1 MMANYKDIIT
11 GTLNNL
17 VGKAKEVA
25 ENGTVRNIYEQGST
39 RAKAYARIA
48 KLGLEVNGDTEEL
61 RRVYTEIGKLYYEEN
76 RNNPQGFFA
85 PLFQQAEELT
95 ERIKTKSDEMEA
107 LKAEAAQ
114 TAEKDLEVEIGDFE
128 EVVSS
133 TEDDGAG
140 KE

>member
-1 MMANYKDIIT
+1 MANYKDIIT

-17 VGKAKEVA
+17 VSKAKEVA
-25 ENGTVRNIYEQGST
+25 DNGTVRNIYEQGST

-48 KLGLEVNGDTEEL
+48 KLGLEINGDTEEL

-76 RNNPQGFFA
+76 RNDPQGFFA

-95 ERIKTKSDEMEA
+95 ERINAKSDEMDA

>member
-1 MMANYKDIIT
+1 MANYKDIIT

-17 VGKAKEVA
+17 VSKAKEVA
-25 ENGTVRNIYEQGST
+25 DNGTVRNIYEQGST

-48 KLGLEVNGDTEEL
+48 KLGLEVNGDSEEL

-76 RNNPQGFFA
+76 RDNPQGFFA

-95 ERIKTKSDEMEA
+95 ERIKAKSDEMED
-107 LKAEAAQ
+107 LKAEAAK
-114 TAEKDLEVEIGDFE
+114 TADKDLEVEIGDFE
-128 EVVSS
+128 DVVSS

>member
-1 MMANYKDIIT
+1 
-11 GTLNNL
+11 
-17 VGKAKEVA
+17 
-25 ENGTVRNIYEQGST
+25 
-39 RAKAYARIA
+39 
-48 KLGLEVNGDTEEL
+48 
-61 RRVYTEIGKLYYEEN
+61 
-76 RNNPQGFFA
+76 
-85 PLFQQAEELT
+85 
-95 ERIKTKSDEMEA
+95 MEA

>member
-1 MMANYKDIIT
+1 MANYKDIIT

-17 VGKAKEVA
+17 VSKAKEVA
-25 ENGTVRNIYEQGST
+25 DNGTVRSIYEQGST

-76 RNNPQGFFA
+76 RDNPQGFFA

-95 ERIKTKSDEMEA
+95 ERIKAKSDEMDA
-107 LKAEAAQ
+107 LKAEAAK
-114 TAEKDLEVEIGDFE
+114 TADKDLEVEIGDFE
-128 EVVSS
+128 DVVSS

>member
-1 MMANYKDIIT
+1 MANYKDIIT

-17 VGKAKEVA
+17 VSKAKEVA
-25 ENGTVRNIYEQGST
+25 DNGTVRNIYEQGST

-48 KLGLEVNGDTEEL
+48 KLGLEINGDTEEL

-76 RNNPQGFFA
+76 RDNPQGFFA

-95 ERIKTKSDEMEA
+95 ERIKAKSDEMDA

-114 TAEKDLEVEIGDFE
+114 TADKDLEVEIGDFE
-128 EVVSS
+128 DVVSS

>member
-1 MMANYKDIIT
+1 MANYKDIIT

-17 VGKAKEVA
+17 VSKAKEVA
-25 ENGTVRNIYEQGST
+25 DNGTVRNIYEQGST

-76 RNNPQGFFA
+76 RDNPQGFFA

-95 ERIKTKSDEMEA
+95 ERIKAKSDEMDA
-107 LKAEAAQ
+107 LKAEAAK
-114 TAEKDLEVEIGDFE
+114 TADKDLEVEIGDFE
-128 EVVSS
+128 DVVSS

>member
-17 VGKAKEVA
+17 VGKAKEAA

-61 RRVYTEIGKLYYEEN
+61 RRVYTEIGRLYYEEN
-76 RNNPQGFFA
+76 RDNPQGFFA

-95 ERIKTKSDEMEA
+95 ERIKAKSEEMEA

-114 TAEKDLEVEIGDFE
+114 TADKDLEVEIGDFE

>member
-48 KLGLEVNGDTEEL
+48 KQGLKVNGDTEEL

>member
-25 ENGTVRNIYEQGST
+25 ENGTVRNIYEQGSS

>member
-1 MMANYKDIIT
+1 MANYKDIIT

-17 VGKAKEVA
+17 VSKAKEVA
-25 ENGTVRNIYEQGST
+25 DNGTVRNIYEQGST

-48 KLGLEVNGDTEEL
+48 KLGLEINGDTEEL

-76 RNNPQGFFA
+76 RNDPHGFFA

-95 ERIKTKSDEMEA
+95 ERINAKSDEMDA

>member
-1 MMANYKDIIT
+1 MANYKDIIT

-17 VGKAKEVA
+17 VSKAKEVA
-25 ENGTVRNIYEQGST
+25 DNGTVRNIYEQGST

-76 RNNPQGFFA
+76 RDNPQGFFA

-95 ERIKTKSDEMEA
+95 ERIRAKSDEMDA

-114 TAEKDLEVEIGDFE
+114 TADKDLEVEIGDFE
-128 EVVSS
+128 DVVSS

>member
-25 ENGTVRNIYEQGST
+25 ENGTVRNIYEQGSS

-114 TAEKDLEVEIGDFE
+114 AAEKDLEVEIGDFE

>member
-1 MMANYKDIIT
+1 MANYKDIIT

-17 VGKAKEVA
+17 VSKAKEVA
-25 ENGTVRNIYEQGST
+25 DNGTVRNIYEQGST

-48 KLGLEVNGDTEEL
+48 KLGLEINGDTEEL

-76 RNNPQGFFA
+76 RDNPQGFFA

-95 ERIKTKSDEMEA
+95 ERIKARSDEMDA

-114 TAEKDLEVEIGDFE
+114 TADKDLEVEIGDFE
-128 EVVSS
+128 DVVSS

>member
-1 MMANYKDIIT
+1 MANYKDIIT

-17 VGKAKEVA
+17 VSKAKEVA
-25 ENGTVRNIYEQGST
+25 DNGTVRNIYEQGST

-76 RNNPQGFFA
+76 RDNPQGFFA

-95 ERIKTKSDEMEA
+95 ERIKAKSDEMED
-107 LKAEAAQ
+107 LKAEAAK
-114 TAEKDLEVEIGDFE
+114 TADKDLEVEIGDFE
-128 EVVSS
+128 DVVSS

>member
-1 MMANYKDIIT
+1 MANYKDIIT

-17 VGKAKEVA
+17 VSKAKEVA
-25 ENGTVRNIYEQGST
+25 DNGTVRNIYEQGST

-76 RNNPQGFFA
+76 RDNPQGFFA

-95 ERIKTKSDEMEA
+95 ERINAKSDEMEA

-114 TAEKDLEVEIGDFE
+114 TADKDLEVEIGDFE
-128 EVVSS
+128 DVVSS

>member
-1 MMANYKDIIT
+1 MANYKDIIT

-17 VGKAKEVA
+17 VSKAKEA
-25 ENGTVRNIYEQGST
+25 ADNGTVRNIYEHGSA

-76 RNNPQGFFA
+76 RDNPQGFFA

-95 ERIKTKSDEMEA
+95 ERIKAKSDEMDA
-107 LKAEAAQ
+107 LKDEAAQ
-114 TAEKDLEVEIGDFE
+114 TADKDLEVEIGDFE
-128 EVVSS
+128 DVVSS